1 MITTVQMRIQNGT
14 FRDHALEQGATV
26 HEVAQY
32 LRDEAAAALG
42 RLNFRAVAVAV
53 LSDSEISFPVEVRDP
68 YAGDARDFRPAD
80 CGQRIVA
87 HYRAQGCQR
96 VLHDDD

>member
-68 YAGDARDFRPAD
+68 YADIEAEDDMPAAALTDGGATLDVLRDVLVGD
-80 CGQRIVA
+80 
-87 HYRAQGCQR
+87 
-96 VLHDDD
+96 